1 MQKKISRL
9 FLFKNSL
16 TFGSNFGY
24 HSHFKSL
31 IKLKKIQ
38 NNFIYSPKAHIK
50 LDLNKKFLINKK
62 QIKKTKFDLISI
74 ATPPKIQKKI
84 CIENMKKTK
93 YFFLEKPLTENYK
106 ETLKL
111 LKSFKKNKIK
121 FFLNFIF
128 PNIIN
133 FQIFKNLIK
142 KKKITYGL
150 YVWKFKQGY
159 FKNRRVNWK
168 IKNSEG
174 GGLIDFY
181 LIHVFYNLLFLIGE
195 FKIKKIIYKKEK
207 ILKKILIFIQAKN
220 NFQIKIDININSNSN
235 LHKISFADKKNRYE
249 IINKSKNWVQNFN
262 VYKNNIMINKDNNI
276 HGRDDLTYIN
286 LKKFLEKKDIKKEKK
301 FFELAHFYCDEINR
315 WSKKQKY

>member
-1 MQKKISRL
+1 MQKKTSRL

-31 IKLKKIQ
+31 IKFKKIQ

-111 LKSFKKNKIK
+111 FKTFKKNKIK

-128 PNIIN
+128 TNIVN

-207 ILKKILIFIQAKN
+207 ILKKILIYIQAKN
-220 NFQIKIDININSNSN
+220 NFQIKIDININSSFN
-235 LHKISFADKKNRYE
+235 LHKISFADEKNRYE

-262 VYKNNIMINKDNNI
+262 IYKNNIMINKDNNI
-276 HGRDDLTYIN
+276 YDRDDLTYIN
-286 LKKFLEKKDIKKEKK
+286 LKKFLEKKDIEKEKN

>member
-1 MQKKISRL
+1 MKL
-9 FLFKNSL
+9 KNSL

-24 HSHFKSL
+24 WSHFRSL
-31 IKLKKIQ
+31 IKLKKTK

-50 LDLNKKFLINKK
+50 LNLNKKFLINKK

-74 ATPPKIQKKI
+74 ATPPKIQNKI
-84 CIENMKKTK
+84 CIDNVKKTK
-93 YFFLEKPLTENYK
+93 YFFLEKPLTENFK
-106 ETLKL
+106 RTLKL
-111 LKSFKKNKIK
+111 LKIFKKNKIK
-121 FFLNFIF
+121 YFLNFIF

-142 KKKITYGL
+142 KKKITHGL

-159 FKNRRVNWK
+159 FENRRINWK

-174 GGLIDFY
+174 GGLVNFY

-195 FKIKKIIYKKEK
+195 FKIIKIIQKKEK
-207 ILKKILIFIQAKN
+207 ILKKISIYIQTKN
-220 NFQIKIDININSNSN
+220 KFQIEINVNINSNSN
-235 LHKISFADKKNRYE
+235 LHKISFTDKKNIYE
-249 IINKSKNWVQNFN
+249 IKNKSKNWVQNFN
-262 VYKNNIMINKDNNI
+262 IYRNNIIIKKDKNI
-276 HGRDDLTYIN
+276 HGRNDLTYIN
-286 LKKFLEKKDIKKEKK
+286 LRKLVENKNIEKEKN

>member
-1 MQKKISRL
+1 M
-9 FLFKNSL
+9 
-16 TFGSNFGY
+16 
-24 HSHFKSL
+24 
-31 IKLKKIQ
+31 
-38 NNFIYSPKAHIK
+38 
-50 LDLNKKFLINKK
+50 
-62 QIKKTKFDLISI
+62 
-74 ATPPKIQKKI
+74 
-84 CIENMKKTK
+84 
-93 YFFLEKPLTENYK
+93 EKPLTENYK

-128 PNIIN
+128 TNIIN

-142 KKKITYGL
+142 KKKLTYGL

-181 LIHVFYNLLFLIGE
+181 LIHVFYNLLFLVGE

-207 ILKKILIFIQAKN
+207 ILKKILIYIQAKN

-262 VYKNNIMINKDNNI
+262 IYKNNIMINKDNNI

-301 FFELAHFYCDEINR
+301 FLN
-315 WSKKQKY
+315 